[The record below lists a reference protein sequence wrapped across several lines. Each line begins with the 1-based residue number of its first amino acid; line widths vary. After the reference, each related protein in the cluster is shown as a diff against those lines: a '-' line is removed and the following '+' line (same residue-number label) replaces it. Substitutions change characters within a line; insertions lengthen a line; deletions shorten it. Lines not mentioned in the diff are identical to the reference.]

1 MTRSRAAQTRSTWR
15 SVISGKKGR
24 AMTSSSAVIAKLMT
38 MAVSTSACGSGSA
51 YSASEATRLP
61 SMIGDL
67 LTATRPV
74 TKMKTFTA

>member
-1 MTRSRAAQTRSTWR
+1 
-15 SVISGKKGR
+15 
-24 AMTSSSAVIAKLMT
+24 MTSSSAVIAKLMT

-51 YSASEATRLP
+51 YSTSEATRLP